1 MKHRITALIVSFL
14 LAVSAAGCSLAEEK
28 IQENAQEKAEQA
40 AQEIIEQ
47 GKEKEDAEPERRKL
61 KAAVLYDTLTDAK
74 TMAIADHLRKELKA
88 LDVKTTEYE
97 AEGDFDL
104 QLQQTAA
111 AIEEGSDVLM
121 VELADEGYSNE
132 AEAICRAAADHGIPV
147 IFFYKEIELRNEQGL
162 ILDHFDNTAF
172 VGPSVRA
179 AGRVQGEMIGEY
191 VRDHY
196 RDVDLNG
203 DGRISYALFKGD
215 NLSEKADLRTRTSV
229 ENASGVLTEAGYPAL
244 TYFDE
249 GNSYGYQLD
258 LTETWSAFSVRDYM
272 ETNLALYNEEKG
284 NMIELV
290 ICNSD
295 QMAEGAVAALND
307 AGYNLGDGEST
318 AIPVFGIDGT
328 YKGRELIQGRK
339 MTGTAVC
346 DAGKIAQK
354 MAALA
359 DNLCLGKEL
368 TGDSGTRRFTV
379 DYDKVLV
386 KEEKKEE

>member
-40 AQEIIEQ
+40 AQEIIGQ

-132 AEAICRAAADHGIPV
+132 AEEICRAAADQGIPV

-229 ENASGVLTEAGYPAL
+229 ENASGILTEAGYPAL

-249 GNSYGYQLD
+249 DNDYGYQLD

>member
-1 MKHRITALIVSFL
+1 MRHRITALIISVL
-14 LAVSAAGCSLAEEK
+14 LAVSAAGCSLVKEK
-28 IQENAQEKAEQA
+28 VQENAQEKAEEA

-47 GKEKEDAEPERRKL
+47 GNEEKEAEPERRAI
-61 KAAVLYDTLTDAK
+61 KAAVLYDSLKDAK
-74 TMAIADHLRKELKA
+74 TRAIADHLRKELKA

-97 AEGDFDL
+97 AEGDFAL

-111 AIEEGSDVLM
+111 AIEEGNDVLM

-132 AEAICRAAADHGIPV
+132 AEEICRTAADQGIPV

-196 RDVDLNG
+196 AALDLNG
-203 DGRISYALFKGD
+203 DGTISYALFKGD

-229 ENASGVLTEAGYPAL
+229 ENASKVLTEAGYPAL

-249 GNSYGYQLD
+249 SNSYGYQLD

-272 ETNLALYNEEKG
+272 ETNMALYNEDQG

-295 QMAEGAVAALND
+295 QMAEGAVAALNA

-318 AIPVFGIDGT
+318 TIPVFGIDGT
-328 YKGRELIQGRK
+328 YKGRELIQERK

-346 DAGKIAQK
+346 DAGKIAEK

-368 TGDSGTRRFTV
+368 TGDSDKKRFTV
-379 DYDKVLV
+379 DYEKVLAM
-386 KEEKKEE
+386 EEKKEE

>member
-1 MKHRITALIVSFL
+1 MRHRITALIISVL
-14 LAVSAAGCSLAEEK
+14 LAFQASGCSAVTEK
-28 IQENAQEKAEQA
+28 AQENAQEKAEQA
-40 AQEIIEQ
+40 AEEMAAQ
-47 GKEKEDAEPERRKL
+47 GKVEEDAEPERRAL
-61 KAAVLYDTLTDAK
+61 KAAVLYDSLEDAK
-74 TMAIADHLRKELKA
+74 TRAIAGHLREKLKA
-88 LDVKTTEYE
+88 IDVKADEYE
-97 AEGDFDL
+97 AGGDFDL
-104 QLQQTAA
+104 QLQQAVS
-111 AIEEGSDVLM
+111 AIEKGTDVLM
-121 VELADEGYSNE
+121 VELVDEGYSNE
-132 AEAICRAAADHGIPV
+132 AEEICRAAADQGVPV
-147 IFFYKEIELRNEQGL
+147 IFFYREIELRDEQGL
-162 ILDHFDNTAF
+162 ILDHYDNTAF

-196 RDVDLNG
+196 SDLDLNG

-229 ENASGVLTEAGYPAL
+229 ENASSVLTEAGYPAL

-249 GNSYGYQLD
+249 SNSYGYQLD

-295 QMAEGAVAALND
+295 QMAEGAVQALNA
-307 AGYNLGDGEST
+307 AGYNLGDDEST
-318 AIPVFGIDGT
+318 TIPVFGIDGT
-328 YKGRELIQGRK
+328 YMGRELIQGRK

-346 DAGKIAQK
+346 DAGKIAEK

-368 TGDSGTRRFTV
+368 TGDSDKKRFTV
-379 DYDKVLV
+379 DYEKVMAM
-386 KEEKKEE
+386 EEKKEE